1 MSPAASSFPELRV
14 DYPLKT
20 VSQLRPLLLGFRK
33 KSGLTQEKLAQRLG
47 ISQQSYAAFEA
58 NPAAASVERLF
69 RVLRL
74 LSVDM
79 RLLSTEADLA
89 PAPRAVAARKSTTS
103 AKTPKAKPKAAAPT
117 QRPSAPANT
126 RGTKRTTAAKTAT
139 KSAKTAKAPQAAK
152 ATKTARK
159 KPAPRKTQAAASP
172 RKRED
177 W

>member
-1 MSPAASSFPELRV
+1 MSPAALSFPELRV

-20 VSQLRPLLLGFRK
+20 LSQLRPLLLGFRK

-89 PAPRAVAARKSTTS
+89 PAPRAAAAKKSTTP

-117 QRPSAPANT
+117 QRPAAPANT
-126 RGTKRTTAAKTAT
+126 RGTKKTTAAKTAT
-139 KSAKTAKAPQAAK
+139 KTTKAPQATK
-152 ATKTARK
+152 AVKTARK
-159 KPAPRKTQAAASP
+159 QPAPRKTQAALSP

>member
-1 MSPAASSFPELRV
+1 MSPAALSFPELRV

-20 VSQLRPLLLGFRK
+20 LSQLRPLLLGFRK

-89 PAPRAVAARKSTTS
+89 AAPRAAAAKKSTTP

-126 RGTKRTTAAKTAT
+126 RGTKKTTAAKTAT
-139 KSAKTAKAPQAAK
+139 KTTKAPQAAK
-152 ATKTARK
+152 AVKTARK
-159 KPAPRKTQAAASP
+159 QPAPRKTQAALSP

>member
-58 NPAAASVERLF
+58 HPAAASVERLF

-89 PAPRAVAARKSTTS
+89 PAPRAAAAKKSTTP

-117 QRPSAPANT
+117 QRPAAPANT
-126 RGTKRTTAAKTAT
+126 RGTKKTTAAKTAT
-139 KSAKTAKAPQAAK
+139 KTTKAPQAAK
-152 ATKTARK
+152 AVKTARK
-159 KPAPRKTQAAASP
+159 QPAPRKTQAALSP